1 MNIAAAQAI
10 GHSDLLKCTAAAIL
24 AVVAVL
30 KWVLEVN
37 REVQIAVAAAVVHAS
52 KHTHLR
58 HGPTAKNIH
67 ETDI

>member
-1 MNIAAAQAI
+1 M
-10 GHSDLLKCTAAAIL
+10 
-24 AVVAVL
+24 